1 MMEIY
6 SIYLIALQLLLIIL
20 SIVAAEHRN
29 IGYSILSL
37 FLVTVLTGIM
47 FFMVGAFYVS
57 VVQIAVFS
65 GAIMIFFIMVFIM
78 TRGGRQ
84 SG

>member
-1 MMEIY
+1 MEVY
-6 SIYLIALQLLLIIL
+6 SIYLLTIQVLLILL
-20 SIVAAEHRN
+20 SIIAAEHKN

-37 FLVTVLTGIM
+37 FIITVLTGVL

-57 VVQIAVFS
+57 IVQIAVFS

-78 TRGGRQ
+78 TRGGR
-84 SG
+84 